1 MLLCVL
7 QVGGTIIG
15 EQGDAMTKHGV
26 SYIVLNGTM
35 ILKRASE
42 LKLVKFLLDYGEF
55 PLGAHSAKNTET
67 WWAGVHG
74 RYGIRPL
81 VDVGDP
87 TIDGASNGKAGARLV
102 FKLPTA
108 ALTAGRR
115 QNQPRT

>member
-1 MLLCVL
+1 M
-7 QVGGTIIG
+7 IG
-15 EQGDAMTKHGV
+15 EAGDKA
-26 SYIVLNGTM
+26 NAA
-35 ILKRASE
+35 ASKIIRFYRKASTLFRRSTAFRNE
-42 LKLVKFLLDYGEF
+42 
-55 PLGAHSAKNTET
+55 AN
-67 WWAGVHG
+67 AGVHG